1 MMFLH
6 LSASR
11 EKRNAVIKSA
21 GKRRGS
27 DVEEM
32 LLLSCRLLSQVTAFG
47 TSATYVLT
55 ASLTQVW
62 NQSSD
67 ALITKTGKGQKQSKR
82 LDLASLFATVSSDS
96 DTNSTIKR
104 NSQENTR

>member
-1 MMFLH
+1 MMFHH

-47 TSATYVLT
+47 TSATYMLT

-67 ALITKTGKGQKQSKR
+67 ALINQDRKRAKT
-82 LDLASLFATVSSDS
+82 V
-96 DTNSTIKR
+96 
-104 NSQENTR
+104 

>member
-1 MMFLH
+1 M
-6 LSASR
+6 
-11 EKRNAVIKSA
+11 IKSA

-67 ALITKTGKGQKQSKR
+67 ALINQDRKRAKT
-82 LDLASLFATVSSDS
+82 V
-96 DTNSTIKR
+96 
-104 NSQENTR
+104 